1 MPTLAPS
8 PAWHT
13 LDYPRV
19 IDLIKAEID
28 RIGALIAEADD
39 GAVPVPSCPQWT
51 LAELVRHVGGIH
63 RWAAAILTRL
73 PQERIE
79 LTEQELGVPDG
90 WGAQSAQ
97 WVAEGGAQLLAALR
111 AADPEAPCYAWGADR
126 HARFWFRRML
136 HETTMHRIDVEYAVL
151 GQPGGL
157 DAAVAADNI
166 DEFLGNVPSMARFRP
181 AVRELH
187 GDGETIHLH
196 ATDLDGTELPGEW
209 LITLEP
215 HGFRW
220 SHAHVKGA
228 AAVRGTVRDLAL
240 WLNGRVEQ
248 DDPALERLG
257 EEPLLTYWRAKTA
270 F

>member
-1 MPTLAPS
+1 VPTLAPS

-19 IDLIKAEID
+19 LDLIKAETD
-28 RIGALIAEADD
+28 RISALIAEADD
-39 GAVPVPSCPQWT
+39 GTVRVPSCPEWT
-51 LAELVRHVGGIH
+51 LAELVRHAGEIH

-79 LTEQELGVPDG
+79 LTEQERDFPKS
-90 WGAQSAQ
+90 WGAETTQ
-97 WVAEGGAQLLAALR
+97 WFAEGGAHLLAALR
-111 AADPEAPCYAWGADR
+111 TTDPEAPCYAWGADQ

-151 GQPGGL
+151 GQPGEM
-157 DAAVAADNI
+157 DAAIASDNI
-166 DEFLGNVPSMARFRP
+166 DEFLANVPWTARFRP

-196 ATDLDGTELPGEW
+196 ATDLEGAELPSEW

-215 HGFRW
+215 DGFRW

-240 WLNGRVEQ
+240 WLNGRLAQ
-248 DDPALERLG
+248 DDPAVERLG
-257 EEPLLTYWRAKTA
+257 EEPLLTYWRAKTS